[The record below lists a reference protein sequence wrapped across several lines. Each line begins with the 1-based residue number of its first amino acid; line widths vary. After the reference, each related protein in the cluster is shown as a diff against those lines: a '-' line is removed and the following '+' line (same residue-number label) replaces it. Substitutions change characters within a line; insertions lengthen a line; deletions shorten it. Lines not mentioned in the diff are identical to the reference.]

1 MKFLLL
7 ALCLS
12 AAGCHKEQPRFDLP
26 HEVFVHVDPRDCKL
40 TDPVHHVWRCKN
52 ADLMPQK
59 VKGK

>member
-1 MKFLLL
+1 MKILLL

-12 AAGCHKEQPRFDLP
+12 AAGCHKPEQRFDLP

-40 TDPVHHVWRCKN
+40 TDPVHKVWHCKN

-59 VKGK
+59 VNAK